1 LSIALAGGLAG
12 CGTISLGAVTTGAP
26 AAAAPVAP
34 ADLPIGDALGTS
46 LGAQLDPADRQ
57 AAYAAEVEAVS
68 SGERHPWRG
77 PKGAYGYVDAGG
89 DVYRTEGACRQYTQT
104 IYIAGRPHTG
114 TGLGCHQADGSWHI
128 LN

>member
-1 LSIALAGGLAG
+1 M
-12 CGTISLGAVTTGAP
+12 SLGAVTSTPAAAP
-26 AAAAPVAP
+26 AAAP
-34 ADLPIGDALGTS
+34 ADLPIGGTLGAS

-57 AAYAAEVEAVS
+57 AAYAAEVETVS

-77 PKGAYGYVDAGG
+77 PKGAYGYVDAGP

-104 IYIAGRPHTG
+104 IYIAGRPHAG
-114 TGLGCHQADGSWHI
+114 SGLGCHQADGSWRI